1 LIGFVLERDVIWRNI
16 NFKGATIIQETIM
29 EVCVDKHH
37 IRGRPLYVMPL
48 ASTFLDEESME
59 GCIRKAVEFLKN
71 IGGPE
76 KARFILLGYPSRDKV
91 FL

>member
-1 LIGFVLERDVIWRNI
+1 MCFEV
-16 NFKGATIIQETIM
+16 TIIQETKM
-29 EVCVDKHH
+29 EVYVDKHH
-37 IRGRPLYVMPL
+37 IRLRHLYVMPL

-59 GCIRKAVEFLKN
+59 GCIRKAVEWCEGLDSFLKN

-76 KARFILLGYPSRDKV
+76 KARFTLLGYPSRDKV